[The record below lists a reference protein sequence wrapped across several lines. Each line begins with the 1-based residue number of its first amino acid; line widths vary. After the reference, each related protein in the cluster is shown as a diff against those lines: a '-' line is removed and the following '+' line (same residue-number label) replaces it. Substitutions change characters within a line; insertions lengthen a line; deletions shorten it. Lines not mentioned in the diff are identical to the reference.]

1 MSTNSIAD
9 IRKQLAALEKQE
21 ARILKKA
28 RTAALKEV
36 KGLIKKHGLTAE
48 DIASILPKAKRG
60 RKPGSTGK
68 KRGPKPKAKA
78 GGAKVNPVTGKRR
91 GRPPK
96 VRVAD

>member
-9 IRKQLAALEKQE
+9 IRKQLAALGKQE
-21 ARILKKA
+21 AKILKKA

-36 KGLIKKHGLTAE
+36 KALVKKHGLTAADLAE
-48 DIASILPKAKRG
+48 IMPKAKRG
-60 RKPGSTGK
+60 RKPGATGK

-78 GGAKVNPVTGKRR
+78 AGPKVNPVTGKRR

-96 VRVAD
+96 VRVAE